1 MTDYVLIGGGALA
14 REIVDW
20 FTPSLKA
27 SGSRFVGYLDDG
39 EAPMKAFGFDLPQL
53 GDTQF
58 LEFGSALP
66 VMAVGEPAGKRMLA
80 ERYAGRPFAAALV
93 HPTAV
98 VSASARLGQG
108 VVVGP
113 LALVS
118 ANAVVEDHV
127 LVNAYAS
134 VGHDVRVGACTTL
147 SCHVDLTG
155 GVSVGRESFFGSG
168 ARVIPNIGVGDRC
181 SIGAG
186 AVVVRRTGDDAT
198 LFAAPARRL

>member
-20 FTPSLKA
+20 FTPSLAA
-27 SGSRFVGYLDDG
+27 SGSRFLGYLDDG
-39 EAPMKAFGFDLPQL
+39 AAPMKAFGFDLPQL
-53 GDTQF
+53 GDTQL
-58 LEFGSALP
+58 LELGAALP
-66 VMAVGEPAGKRMLA
+66 VIAVGPPAGKRVLA
-80 ERYAGRPFAAALV
+80 ERYAGRPFATLI

-118 ANAVVEDHV
+118 ANATVEDHV
-127 LVNAYAS
+127 LINAYAS
-134 VGHDVRVGACTTL
+134 VGHDVRVGACATL

-168 ARVIPNIGVGDRC
+168 ARVIPNTQIGERC

>member
-20 FTPSLKA
+20 FAPSLTA
-27 SGSRFVGYLDDG
+27 AGSRFTGYLDDG
-39 EAPMKAFGFDLPQL
+39 QAPMTAFGFDLPQL
-53 GDTQF
+53 GTTHAFD
-58 LEFGSALP
+58 FGGALP
-66 VMAVGEPAGKRMLA
+66 VMAVATPAGKKTLA
-80 ERYAGRPFAAALV
+80 ERFAGQAFATLV

-98 VSASARLGQG
+98 VSASAKLGQG

-113 LALVS
+113 FAMVS
-118 ANAVVEDHV
+118 ANAVVDDFAM
-127 LVNAYAS
+127 VNAYAS
-134 VGHDVRVGACTTL
+134 VGHDVHVGSWTTL

-155 GVSVGRESFFGSG
+155 AVEVGRESFFGSG
-168 ARVIPNIGVGDRC
+168 ARVIPGVRVGDRC
-181 SIGAG
+181 TIGAG

>member
-1 MTDYVLIGGGALA
+1 MTEYVLIGGGALA

-20 FTPSLKA
+20 FTPSLA
-27 SGSRFVGYLDDG
+27 ANGSRFVGYLDDG

-58 LEFGSALP
+58 LEFGVAQP
-66 VMAVGEPAGKRMLA
+66 VMAVGEPAGKLVLA
-80 ERYAGRPFAAALV
+80 ERHAGRTFATLIHPSAA
-93 HPTAV
+93 

-113 LALVS
+113 FALIS
-118 ANAVVEDHV
+118 ANATVDDHV

-134 VGHDVRVGACTTL
+134 VGHDVRVGAYTTL

-155 GVSVGRESFFGSG
+155 AVSVGRESFFGSG
-168 ARVIPNIGVGDRC
+168 ARVIPNVRVGDRC

-186 AVVVRRTGDDAT
+186 SVVVRRTGDDAT

>member
-20 FTPSLKA
+20 FTPSLA
-27 SGSRFVGYLDDG
+27 GNGSRFVGYLDDG

-53 GDTQF
+53 GATDSF
-58 LEFGSALP
+58 DFGTATP
-66 VMAVGEPAGKRMLA
+66 VMAVATPAGKRALA
-80 ERYAGRPFAAALV
+80 ERYADRAFAVLV

-113 LALVS
+113 CAMVS

-134 VGHDVRVGACTTL
+134 VGHDVRVGACSTL

-155 GVSVGRESFFGSG
+155 AVTVGRESFFGSG
-168 ARVIPNIGVGDRC
+168 ARVIPKTRVGDRC
-181 SIGAG
+181 TIGAG

>member
-1 MTDYVLIGGGALA
+1 MTDYVIIGGGALA
-14 REIVDW
+14 REIFDW
-20 FTPSLKA
+20 FTPSLA
-27 SGSRFVGYLDDG
+27 ANGSRFVGYLDDG
-39 EAPMKAFGFDLPQL
+39 EAPMEAFGFDLPQL
-53 GDTQF
+53 GATS
-58 LEFGSALP
+58 LLALGAALP
-66 VMAVGEPAGKRMLA
+66 VIAVGEPARKQVLA
-80 ERYAGRPFAAALV
+80 ERFAGRPFATLV

-108 VVVGP
+108 VVIAP
-113 LALVS
+113 HALVS
-118 ANAVVEDHV
+118 ANATLEDHV

-134 VGHDVRVGACTTL
+134 VGHDVRVGECATL

-168 ARVIPNIGVGDRC
+168 ARVIPNVRVGERC